1 MKNGK
6 KIGAFIMILGSTN
19 VTSRGFFELLTRSN
33 QVSTDG
39 AKKPD
44 ENFPEKLQFHL
55 EAHRRQVMKTI
66 PSSFQRIPPTADLL
80 TEHNTTNGETNT
92 ATDEN
97 PGSTENNSLSPEEEK
112 ALLKLNRRSIFSF
125 FRKKLPS
132 GEKGLAQQNQFTKSI
147 NNFIKIL
154 IKKLLIDPKYKITA
168 KDLQIFKNETLTKED
183 LELVERTINTVKDY
197 VADVAEYYKIIL
209 KAKEVPN
216 NNRKH
221 SHDPESTTKFFD
233 AKYEKDLEEK
243 IKSLSKKL
251 GYKYTA
257 IFHKVLEI
265 VNEEAEAY
273 KNLDAINTEL
283 NEMKPHNIYDPKNI
297 NYLERKIE
305 KLQQDPSKS
314 KEVEELNKKLDEL
327 YAKHNKL
334 LKDGRAQE
342 KVIQELWLKF

>member
-1 MKNGK
+1 M
-6 KIGAFIMILGSTN
+6 
-19 VTSRGFFELLTRSN
+19 
-33 QVSTDG
+33 
-39 AKKPD
+39 
-44 ENFPEKLQFHL
+44 
-55 EAHRRQVMKTI
+55 
-66 PSSFQRIPPTADLL
+66 
-80 TEHNTTNGETNT
+80 
-92 ATDEN
+92 
-97 PGSTENNSLSPEEEK
+97 
-112 ALLKLNRRSIFSF
+112 
-125 FRKKLPS
+125 
-132 GEKGLAQQNQFTKSI
+132 
-147 NNFIKIL
+147 

-168 KDLQIFKNETLTKED
+168 NDLRIFKKETLTKED

-209 KAKEVPN
+209 KTKEVPL
-216 NNRKH
+216 NRQH
-221 SHDPESTTKFFD
+221 MNDPQSKTEFLNE
-233 AKYEKDLEEK
+233 KYEKDLEEK

-283 NEMKPHNIYDPKNI
+283 NEMDPHNIYDPKNI

-327 YAKHNKL
+327 YDKHNKL